1 MALLGAM
8 QAAFAAGFA
17 SNAGKMG
24 SLINQGGMAAP
35 DFNQLY
41 VKAIGDIKG
50 GLNIKD
56 LQNLKKVLDDF
67 EPGLYSKFTKQAK
80 KLGDPARKKVNEA
93 FRKVDA
99 KGPLGAPKRKGRTY
113 DKMYTLNGRPG
124 TPISWQSARA
134 KRNAVDVNYK
144 ARSTSAVNRAIA
156 SQARMTAKDK
166 TLSIIRVRV
175 RAPGYIIADLA
186 GSGRVR
192 KTTGTLTRQYS
203 INLFGKGVVVRSHK
217 VNAGNVNNWIENLNN
232 KGKPSRYA
240 WPAFIAHGKDYRT
253 DVGNLV
259 NEYVVEANRR
269 QTS

>member
-17 SNAGKMG
+17 HNAGTMA
-24 SLINQGGMAAP
+24 SLVNKGGMAAP
-35 DFNQLY
+35 NFNQLY
-41 VKAIGDIKG
+41 VKAINDVKG

-56 LQNLKKVLDDF
+56 LQNLQKVLNQF
-67 EPGLYSKFTKQAK
+67 EPGLYNKFVKQAK

-99 KGPLGAPKRKGRTY
+99 KGPLGGPKRKGRTY
-113 DKMYTLNGRPG
+113 DRMYTINGRPG
-124 TPISWQSARA
+124 TPISWQGARA
-134 KRNAVDVNYK
+134 KRNAVDINYK
-144 ARSTSAVNRAIA
+144 ARSTNAVNRAIA

-217 VNAGNVNNWIENLNN
+217 VNADNVNNWIEHLNN

-253 DVGNLV
+253 DVANLV

-269 QTS
+269 QKS